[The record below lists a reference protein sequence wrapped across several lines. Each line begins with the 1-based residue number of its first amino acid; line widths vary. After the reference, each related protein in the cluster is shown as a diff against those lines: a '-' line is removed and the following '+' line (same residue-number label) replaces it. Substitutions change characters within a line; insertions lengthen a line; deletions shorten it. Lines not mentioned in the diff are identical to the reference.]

1 MKSFNQFLNSTMG
14 AFIGVFVGLSG
25 NIVRQYK
32 THPELYAMQSAPWS
46 TSILVYG
53 AVTLAVLVI
62 CMVLK
67 LIIKCRKETRNEAQD

>member
-1 MKSFNQFLNSTMG
+1 MKSFNQFLNSAMG

-25 NIVRQYK
+25 NVVLQYK
-32 THPELYAMQSAPWS
+32 THPELYAMQSAPWY

-67 LIIKCRKETRNEAQD
+67 LIIKCRKKTRNEAQD

>member
-1 MKSFNQFLNSTMG
+1 MKKAAKWNSLLNSTMG
-14 AFIGVFVGLSG
+14 AFIGVFFGLSG
-25 NIVRQYK
+25 NVVWEYK
-32 THPELYAMQSAPWS
+32 THPELYAMQSAPWY

-67 LIIKCRKETRNEAQD
+67 LVIKRWKET